1 MRTRHNRSPNQ
12 LLILYSDINA
22 PPCDYVNID
31 DILDDALIDNDEVDD
46 NHVIVNP
53 IVCPL
58 TPNQLECFIHHIN
71 PLSLSTPILSLKDS
85 YYTALTALLNI
96 AEMDLI

>member
-1 MRTRHNRSPNQ
+1 
-12 LLILYSDINA
+12 LIN
-22 PPCDYVNID
+22 
-31 DILDDALIDNDEVDD
+31 EVAD

-58 TPNQLECFIHHIN
+58 TPNQLECFIHHIH
-71 PLSLSTPILSLKDS
+71 PLSLATPIISLKDS

-96 AEMDLI
+96 AEMDL

>member
-12 LLILYSDINA
+12 LLILYSDITA
-22 PPCDYVNID
+22 PPCDFVNID
-31 DILDDALIDNDEVDD
+31 DVIDDDLIDNDEVTD
-46 NHVIVNP
+46 NHLIVNP

-58 TPNQLECFIHHIN
+58 SPNQLVCFIHHIH
-71 PLSLSTPILSLKDS
+71 PLSLDTPILSLKDS

-96 AEMDLI
+96 AEMDL

>member
-22 PPCDYVNID
+22 PPCDYNNID
-31 DILDDALIDNDEVDD
+31 NILDDALIDNDEVD
-46 NHVIVNP
+46 VNP
-53 IVCPL
+53 IVCQL

-96 AEMDLI
+96 AEMDL